1 MATRGRKSAASLEVV
16 SAAPVQVIARPV
28 CPHDLGDEESEV
40 WFSVVNRLP
49 ADWFPAETIPLLV
62 QYCRQVVQARRIAE
76 LIEKATSDVDDTG
89 KPTLSIKD
97 YDRLLKM
104 QDRESRGIS
113 SLATKMRISQQST
126 TNHRGNAKG
135 QMTGKKPWEA

>member
-1 MATRGRKSAASLEVV
+1 MATRGRKSAASLELATV
-16 SAAPVQVIARPV
+16 SPVQVIARPI

-40 WFSVVNRLP
+40 WFAVVNRLP
-49 ADWFPAETIPLLV
+49 ADWFPAETLPLLV

-76 LIEKATSDVDDTG
+76 LIEKATGDVDEDG
-89 KPTLSIKD
+89 KSTLSIKD

-113 SLATKMRISQQST
+113 SLATKMRISQQAT

-135 QMTGKKPWEA
+135 EITGKKPWES